1 MIRSLGGESLVLP
14 TDLGDR
20 IATDSAVKRARD
32 DLDGIDILINNAA
45 VVWPL
50 EPTAGVDAAA
60 WGSALQVNVVGPASL
75 IITVLPEMLERGR
88 GRIAKISARIAAQPA
103 MLIGGNAYATSK
115 AALEVHTLNLA
126 AEVAGTGVTVNA
138 YRSGSVDSSVQ
149 GWIRNQPPEKV
160 GRRSAA
166 GSFKRTNKEFS
177 PHLRVQRLFARTA
190 EK

>member
-1 MIRSLGGESLVLP
+1 MIRSFGGESLVLP

-75 IITVLPEMLERGR
+75 TITVLPEMLERGR

-160 GRRSAA
+160 GSALRGRFVQAYEQGALITPESSAA
-166 GSFKRTNKEFS
+166 VCSNG
-177 PHLRVQRLFARTA
+177 
-190 EK
+190 